1 MKCLTTN
8 LKELKVDWGVKDP
21 RYYFDTIELLR
32 SMFHDVNSGQL
43 PVAVVLFMTNS
54 LEPENQTGSFKEHRS
69 RSLQQHYVNNFF
81 TFLDT
86 TIREAL
92 RNEHQVI
99 RKIMIYSSKTWET
112 CQDPCEKRSDNT
124 KIKDYDYHASR
135 CNTLQ
140 TKHFLRLLA
149 RVPCFRM
156 LGICLS
162 FRCKSH
168 SHGNLFLVVSLL
180 VSRNL

>member
-1 MKCLTTN
+1 MFLFAQQPALSFHTLYVLLLRVQNFQASRTKNCYRTKLVKCLTTN

-99 RKIMIYSSKTWET
+99 RKIMIRGD
-112 CQDPCEKRSDNT
+112 Q
-124 KIKDYDYHASR
+124 
-135 CNTLQ
+135 Q
-140 TKHFLRLLA
+140 
-149 RVPCFRM
+149 
-156 LGICLS
+156 
-162 FRCKSH
+162 
-168 SHGNLFLVVSLL
+168 
-180 VSRNL
+180 